1 MKTKADMKK
10 DMIIYNTHPWIMFSA
25 SIGFHL
31 ESGIRLKLDVQG
43 QGSRQL
49 LDVDGQGGKGS

>member
-1 MKTKADMKK
+1 MKTKTDMKN
-10 DMIIYNTHPWIMFSA
+10 DMIIYNTHRWIMFSN

-43 QGSRQL
+43 QGGRQL
-49 LDVDGQGGKGS
+49 LDVDGQGGKWS